1 MTSRLYQKYQKE
13 VAPALQEKFGF
24 KNKLAVPKVVKVS
37 VNVGIN
43 ARNTDSGYLEAVEK
57 DIARITGQKPVR
69 TKAKK
74 AISAFKVRENMV
86 VGVKTTLRGQRMYDF
101 LDKLINVSIPRIRD
115 FRGLSLKSMDNNGNF
130 TIGFREHN
138 VFAEIR
144 SDEVERVH
152 GLEVTIAT
160 NAGSK
165 EIGQELLKLLGF
177 PFQK

>member
-1 MTSRLYQKYQKE
+1 MNSRLYQKYLKE
-13 VAPALQEKFGF
+13 IVPALQEKFGF

-43 ARNTDSGYLEAVEK
+43 ARISDSGYLESVEK
-57 DIARITGQKPVR
+57 DLARITGQKPVR

-74 AISAFKVRENMV
+74 AISAFKIRENMA
-86 VGVKTTLRGQRMYDF
+86 VGVKVTLRGRRMYDF

-115 FRGLSLKSMDNNGNF
+115 FRGLALKSVDAQGNL
-130 TIGFREHN
+130 TIGFSEHN

-144 SDEVERVH
+144 SDEVERIH
-152 GLEVTIAT
+152 GLEVTVTT
-160 NAGSK
+160 NAGSRDA
-165 EIGQELLKLLGF
+165 GLELLRLLGF

>member
-1 MTSRLYQKYQKE
+1 MASRIHQKYLKE
-13 VAPALQEKFGF
+13 VAPALQKKFGF

-37 VNVGIN
+37 VNIGIN
-43 ARNTDSGYLEAVEK
+43 ARIADGGYLEAAEK
-57 DIARITGQKPVR
+57 DLARITGQKPLR

-86 VGVKTTLRGQRMYDF
+86 VGVKTTLRGRRMYDF

-115 FRGLSLKSMDNNGNF
+115 FRGLPLKSVDANGNL
-130 TIGFREHN
+130 TIGFKEHN

-144 SDEVERVH
+144 SDEVEKIH
-152 GLEVTIAT
+152 GLEATIAT
-160 NAGSK
+160 NAGNR
-165 EIGQELLKLLGF
+165 EIGLELLRLLGF